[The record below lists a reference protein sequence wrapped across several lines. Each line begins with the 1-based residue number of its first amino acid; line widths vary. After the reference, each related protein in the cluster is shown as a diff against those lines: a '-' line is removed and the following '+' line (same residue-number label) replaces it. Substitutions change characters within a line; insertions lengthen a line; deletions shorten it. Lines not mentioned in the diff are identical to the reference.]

1 MRYGVT
7 DALRQYLEGVP
18 TKARPILETL
28 TTAAT
33 DIRDHYSDWLTADS
47 LTGLT
52 PTVEWVQLQGSG
64 LTTILENTTQNAGAD
79 ITALTAP
86 LSSPLNVALIE
97 WSEATTAPEDE
108 ILGATAYLDP
118 RRDGGSPVEVARF
131 YAAIFQLVNIT
142 DEGGEQVWNLRQ
154 LAADIVDADENGA
167 AGNVSFSFGLN
178 GRGPVVGP
186 RAPIIERGTVI
197 DYYAK
202 PATVLMVWAIKAD
215 GSDAGNVAWR
225 CDANASQVT
234 SNGHVISRRTLTVLD
249 DEFATAPLQY
259 TISTAQSGVPV
270 CSITNNGTFSDAT
283 IQWTGDGNDFDLGQ
297 TPGADTDLQLTL
309 QYATPNDS
317 EVRGY
322 LYDNNSA
329 AWVRFYD
336 GDVIGQDNSADPAVV
351 SGDIYANN
359 GADLSGVSRLQ
370 AYDVK
375 VELDASTGGRH
386 TPRLFR
392 VGLIEVERE
401 ALDGLVEFGETAY
414 AIDPVTSQSEI
425 SQLKLFLSR
434 DGVRDYRS
442 WAEELFASSAL
453 NKTEFRI
460 WVGHPDLARQ
470 DWLHIDDYI
479 VAGYSPS
486 ATGIAVDCVSSLQYA
501 LATIPPES
509 GNARSP
515 IVFDGTT
522 LQATY
527 NSVLNTH
534 VGLATRYRGVGI
546 QDNTTTVAKTI
557 DKSIEAIDVLREL
570 TFLDGSAL
578 ISSQGRFKVQ
588 RIVDATDP
596 TFIEAPLVAFER
608 DEVEVTAVTA
618 GFERRITQFGVPYG
632 WADGEY
638 AGERE
643 TSAPTTVL
651 DNFGLRGTLGKQMLD
666 DSIAQWIDTAAL
678 ADRIGDRMIAL
689 FATGCIQM
697 RIRTA
702 VPHPHLEPGDP
713 IALDQDVF
721 VGYDPLNARSL
732 RGRAGMRGRVVQCHD
747 IMGTDFTLWLLPAV
761 SSGKT
766 QITVVNTL
774 KGLGVA
780 SSDVPSGAVTQY
792 EGDINHNALL
802 NYDANRHIDHT
813 AVSISTDSGLDG
825 GGDLTASRTISLAF
839 NELSDRTFAGTDKL
853 VFYSPDGGGHF
864 TDIASGI
871 PISVFQNTSLIDTI
885 SAGTGIAVAIT
896 SGTERTISIDY
907 DASNL
912 ITDATEIS
920 PTTVADGDWIL
931 VADTSD
937 SLNLRK
943 AQVSNWP
950 YKGTVTSVSGGAGL
964 TATGSDAVTLNV
976 GAGDGISVGLD
987 TVSLNIDGLTDV
999 STETAPDNK
1008 MLGTDQLVFSRGSAL
1023 FKDTANTIPLSA
1035 FNDDLGYKNNQA
1047 GAGITITSGQTY
1059 NTISVNGASGGSGF
1073 FQTAWDNTTTPI
1085 STDAMVFGD
1094 GGLTGT
1100 ASTVLF
1106 SDVPV
1111 SIFQDNGYY
1120 ALDSDLTSHTG
1131 NTSNPHSVTKAQV
1144 GLGNVENTALS
1155 GWAGSTAITTLGTIS
1170 TGTVPAANVGAGQFG
1185 GAFTIQGAFAPSAN
1199 NTYALGASGYAWA
1212 KVWTYDLDVANNTVF
1227 GGNLTVG
1234 NTSGD
1239 LFIPNGQVL
1248 ADGGGTVSAPSY
1260 SFDNDLNTGIYP
1272 AGADTLGFAT
1282 GGVERVTI
1290 ASNGNL
1296 AVDTSTLFV
1305 DAVNNRVGIGTAIPS
1320 TVLDVQSGSANP
1332 AKIITSSV
1340 TNSSLLIGNTST
1352 GSAVLT
1358 LDGANGDGAGADYF
1372 TIQQNNDLT
1381 ANIYTQANAG
1391 VLTLGS
1397 KGTSN
1402 AITIDGA
1409 NVGIGVTP
1417 SYRLHVVGGATI
1429 ANRTTSDTAGDVSL
1443 GVLST
1448 ASVAQFGWRTDTS
1461 NNLHFDIYNGASWSS
1476 ALTTSLAGNLGLG
1489 TTPSAWS
1496 GGYRALQFTGGVL
1509 ASTVNDLAL
1518 GFNYYYDGGN
1528 KHINTGPAS
1537 LYYQAGGEHYWYNA
1551 ASGSAGAA
1559 ITFVES
1565 MRIDSSGRVGIG
1577 TVPAATLHLVDTSGP
1592 TIRMQRGS
1600 NRFWVGAGYDDLSFV
1615 SGDSSTAV
1623 AVFDGFAG
1631 VGIGTASPAGR
1642 IDTNDSVNGFAYTSF
1657 RNSSTGASAAAR
1669 LRVGNNGS
1677 PNAFT
1682 IDVYGFSHGTKPNQV
1697 DIWNQFNAPLTL
1709 GSNGTE
1715 RVRIE
1720 ANGVTRTIAGVTR
1733 TNTRVSSSAHA
1744 PLGHYTPG
1752 DTVWEFD
1759 PTWSNDELRSVF
1771 NHPGVSWYNDST
1783 APGGYCIYIGQPLYV
1798 GGVYGS
1804 GVPFIPVADDEYV
1817 YMECWLRQESGT
1829 SAIHYMGSID
1839 YNHNLSSL
1847 GGNPGSFG
1855 YWVMYGASGNTTW
1868 TKYSG
1873 VITGFGTS
1881 VGQFATYTKYWTPMA
1896 LFNYSGSSSRSCY
1909 ISGWKAIRCRVGGPR
1924 YFGGDVVAT
1933 V

>member
-33 DIRDHYSDWLTADS
+33 DIRDQYSEWLTADS

-52 PTVEWVQLQGSG
+52 PTVEWVQLEGSG
-64 LTTILENTTQNAGAD
+64 LTTILENTTQNTGAD

-86 LSSPLNVALIE
+86 LSSPLNIALIE

-131 YAAIFQLVNIT
+131 YAAIFQLVSIT

-178 GRGPVVGP
+178 GRGPIIGP

-283 IQWTGDGNDFDLGQ
+283 IQWTADNNDFDLGQ

-309 QYATPNDS
+309 QYATPSDS

-651 DNFGLRGTLGKQMLD
+651 ENFGLRGTLGKQMLD

-774 KGLGVA
+774 KGLGVS
-780 SSDVPSGAVTQY
+780 SSDVPSSAVTQY

-853 VFYSPDGGGHF
+853 VFYSPTGGGHF

-871 PISVFQNTSLIDTI
+871 PISVFQNTSLLDTI
-885 SAGTGIAVAIT
+885 SAGTGIAVT
-896 SGTERTISIDY
+896 GSGTSRTISIDY

-920 PTTVADGDWIL
+920 PTAVASGDWLLI
-931 VADTSD
+931 ADTSD

-943 AQVSNWP
+943 AQVSNWPYKGTVTSVAGGLGLTATGSDAVTLNVGEGDGILVGADTVGLDFSATGLSDATAATGDFFAFWDSDASAMRNSLASSINLSIFQNTTLLAGVSAGTGIAVTGTGTSRTIAIDYDASNLITDATDAVSVASGDWILIADADATPALGLRKAQVSTWP

-1035 FNDDLGYKNNQA
+1035 FHDDLGYKNVQG
-1047 GAGITITSGQTY
+1047 GAGITVTSGPTY

-1073 FQTAWDNTTTPI
+1073 FQTSWDHTTVPI
-1085 STDAMVFGD
+1085 SDDAMVFGD

-1111 SIFQDNGYY
+1111 GIFQDDGTY

-1131 NTSNPHSVTKAQV
+1131 NTSNPHSVTKSQV

-1155 GWAGSTAITTLGTIS
+1155 TWAGSTNITTLGTIS
-1170 TGTVPAANVGAGQFG
+1170 TGTVPAANVGAGQFS
-1185 GAFTIQGAFAPSAN
+1185 GAFTIQGAFAPTAN
-1199 NTYALGASGYAWA
+1199 NTYALGASGAAWA
-1212 KVWTYDLDVANNTVF
+1212 KVWTYDLDVANNTIF

-1282 GGVERVTI
+1282 GGTSRV
-1290 ASNGNL
+1290 
-1296 AVDTSTLFV
+1296 V
-1305 DAVNNRVGIGTAIPS
+1305 
-1320 TVLDVQSGSANP
+1320 
-1332 AKIITSSV
+1332 
-1340 TNSSLLIGNTST
+1340 
-1352 GSAVLT
+1352 
-1358 LDGANGDGAGADYF
+1358 
-1372 TIQQNNDLT
+1372 
-1381 ANIYTQANAG
+1381 
-1391 VLTLGS
+1391 
-1397 KGTSN
+1397 
-1402 AITIDGA
+1402 
-1409 NVGIGVTP
+1409 
-1417 SYRLHVVGGATI
+1417 
-1429 ANRTTSDTAGDVSL
+1429 
-1443 GVLST
+1443 
-1448 ASVAQFGWRTDTS
+1448 
-1461 NNLHFDIYNGASWSS
+1461 
-1476 ALTTSLAGNLGLG
+1476 
-1489 TTPSAWS
+1489 
-1496 GGYRALQFTGGVL
+1496 
-1509 ASTVNDLAL
+1509 
-1518 GFNYYYDGGN
+1518 
-1528 KHINTGPAS
+1528 
-1537 LYYQAGGEHYWYNA
+1537 
-1551 ASGSAGAA
+1551 
-1559 ITFVES
+1559 
-1565 MRIDSSGRVGIG
+1565 IDSSGRVGIG
-1577 TVPAATLHLVDTSGP
+1577 TASPGSLLQMYKASADSVLRIENTGNGNSSGIDFYRERLSGTGVVGGSIFIDSDTSTNLATLYIQAQSAGAQSGV
-1592 TIRMQRGS
+1592 TGALAANNGARIKVGS
-1600 NRFWVGAGYDDLSFV
+1600 AGVISFENGASE
-1615 SGDSSTAV
+1615 SMRIDSS
-1623 AVFDGFAG
+1623 GN
-1631 VGIGTASPAGR
+1631 VGIGTATP
-1642 IDTNDSVNGFAYTSF
+1642 TNY
-1657 RNSSTGASAAAR
+1657 
-1669 LRVGNNGS
+1669 
-1677 PNAFT
+1677 
-1682 IDVYGFSHGTKPNQV
+1682 Y
-1697 DIWNQFNAPLTL
+1697 
-1709 GSNGTE
+1709 
-1715 RVRIE
+1715 
-1720 ANGVTRTIAGVTR
+1720 
-1733 TNTRVSSSAHA
+1733 
-1744 PLGHYTPG
+1744 
-1752 DTVWEFD
+1752 
-1759 PTWSNDELRSVF
+1759 
-1771 NHPGVSWYNDST
+1771 
-1783 APGGYCIYIGQPLYV
+1783 
-1798 GGVYGS
+1798 
-1804 GVPFIPVADDEYV
+1804 
-1817 YMECWLRQESGT
+1817 
-1829 SAIHYMGSID
+1829 
-1839 YNHNLSSL
+1839 
-1847 GGNPGSFG
+1847 
-1855 YWVMYGASGNTTW
+1855 
-1868 TKYSG
+1868 
-1873 VITGFGTS
+1873 
-1881 VGQFATYTKYWTPMA
+1881 
-1896 LFNYSGSSSRSCY
+1896 
-1909 ISGWKAIRCRVGGPR
+1909 
-1924 YFGGDVVAT
+1924 
-1933 V
+1933 